1 MEQGSTLKA
10 YASDMLPSARLD
22 QLPNSSMNLG
32 PSVEMPEPKG
42 TLLVQTTKDRVSR
55 VTDGIDNA
63 FLD

>member
-10 YASDMLPSARLD
+10 YASDMVSSGRLD
-22 QLPNSSMNLG
+22 QLPNS
-32 PSVEMPEPKG
+32 VEMPAPKG
-42 TLLVQTTKDRVSR
+42 TLLVQTTKDRISR